1 MELPPSRSS
10 STSDCKSLCLPPLD
24 GPDSP
29 PTPDSVDAGSEASWR
44 PTSSSPCSLTEAP
57 GISMGLGLGLGLG
70 LGPGMVVGSTSWRER
85 ETEDSLRRLLPTLDA
100 LLQQLDR
107 VTMATEDLY
116 HIECKLE
123 QAQRKSRYRGRE
135 RGGGGGQ
142 GGRCE
147 TGQRGK
153 EEDKVS
159 AGWTE
164 RKSSKEKQK
173 MNKRGKKTNKSELS
187 KDCGNIVANPRKTR
201 VATSVPFLKPRPVS
215 ASAHTPAPQ
224 SSASPSG
231 STPPPT
237 PVTDKS
243 ATDSCSLPISSANTP
258 NTHGPA
264 PKTPSAPP
272 CTPVT
277 TPSSPSTSAPTP
289 LPRDW
294 DPPTE
299 RETLSSSSLFN
310 HPAHTT
316 TIPTRKRKRKPPPL
330 KNKVHPNL
338 DRHGPGHPKSWG
350 LWMEGQIEVKGL
362 GWECERKR
370 WVKDERR
377 TRAAGF
383 VPRYPSLNPEESQ
396 VIKRHTERQVVGGNE
411 RCTDKR

>member
-44 PTSSSPCSLTEAP
+44 PTSSSPCSLTETP
-57 GISMGLGLGLGLG
+57 GISMGLVLGLGPS
-70 LGPGMVVGSTSWRER
+70 PGMVVGGTSWREKV
-85 ETEDSLRRLLPTLDA
+85 EPEDPLRRLLPTLDA

-123 QAQRKSRYRGRE
+123 QAQRKSRCRGRE
-135 RGGGGGQ
+135 GGGGGQ

-173 MNKRGKKTNKSELS
+173 LTKKWKKTNKGELS
-187 KDCGNIVANPRKTR
+187 KDCGNIVANPRQTGL
-201 VATSVPFLKPRPVS
+201 SVPFVKTRPV
-215 ASAHTPAPQ
+215 SAHTPAPQ
-224 SSASPSG
+224 PAACPSG

-237 PVTDKS
+237 QVSEKS
-243 ATDSCSLPISSANTP
+243 ATDSCSLPVLSGNTP
-258 NTHGPA
+258 TTHGQA
-264 PKTPSAPP
+264 PKTPSAPL
-272 CTPVT
+272 CTPAT
-277 TPSSPSTSAPTP
+277 TPSSPSTSAPSH

-294 DPPTE
+294 DTPTE

-316 TIPTRKRKRKPPPL
+316 TIPTCKRKRKPPPL

-338 DRHGPGHPKSWG
+338 DRQGPGHPKS
-350 LWMEGQIEVKGL
+350 
-362 GWECERKR
+362 
-370 WVKDERR
+370 
-377 TRAAGF
+377 
-383 VPRYPSLNPEESQ
+383 
-396 VIKRHTERQVVGGNE
+396 
-411 RCTDKR
+411 